1 LPNSDAALQ
10 EEGTN
15 LIDYSGALAHAI
27 ARVCR
32 NSAKDVVGKKYF
44 SVLQPDWSIAVGESQ
59 PFSSFRK
66 SLFFPWL
73 SMAKRTKRNGSK
85 NEGEGLQEAHPGRQK
100 VGQACGWQEVE
111 ENCKDVSREE
121 TMEAR
126 DQPERRKPTH
136 KKRRQRLKLRL
147 LTWSMS
153 RSRVLCA

>member
-1 LPNSDAALQ
+1 LIIPVRWFTNRSRMQ
-10 EEGTN
+10 EFGE
-15 LIDYSGALAHAI
+15 
-27 ARVCR
+27 RCP
-32 NSAKDVVGKKYF
+32 GKKYF

-66 SLFFPWL
+66 SLFFSWL

-85 NEGEGLQEAHPGRQK
+85 NEGEGLQAHPGRQK

-121 TMEAR
+121 TTEAR

-136 KKRRQRLKLRL
+136 
-147 LTWSMS
+147 T
-153 RSRVLCA
+153 RSVVSG